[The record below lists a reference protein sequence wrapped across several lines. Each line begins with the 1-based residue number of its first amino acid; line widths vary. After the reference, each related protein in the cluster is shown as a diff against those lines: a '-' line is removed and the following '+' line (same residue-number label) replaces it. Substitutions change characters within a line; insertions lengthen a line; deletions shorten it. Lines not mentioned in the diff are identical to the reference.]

1 MAGFRENEKQHFPLQ
16 SIQDV
21 VDLFRDQLT
30 GSDEPNLPL
39 LSIVLGAIENVL
51 TVNRSLPGEIDH
63 SKTLEPIFPVIEL
76 ETVEALYEKF
86 VTHVKRSIDLTKFCG
101 EVATRELVKLVSDVI
116 WSSLMRSFYKD
127 KAHLQSLYSFL
138 TGNKLDCFGVAFGV
152 VAAFQV
158 LGYKDVHLALSE
170 DHAWVTFGQDLLE
183 TAEVTWHG
191 KGNED
196 KRGQPI
202 TMGVSEKSWLY
213 LNDQPVLCTRQ
224 MEVASIVSGINPSI
238 SATVDSLEMG
248 SLQQELLWLLYD
260 MDHLSRYPMALGNL
274 GDLEE
279 ISPTPERPQPID
291 LFNEAIQSALEHYNN
306 QHVYPYTYL
315 GGYLYRKGHHK
326 KALQAWADAADTV
339 RNYNYNREDE
349 EIYKEFLEIANDL
362 IPHMM
367 KIVASDNAARIHHTS
382 LLYDPDCYANF
393 LRFYDGICEWEEG
406 SPTPVLHITWAK
418 QLVFSLSKFDLSV
431 REHIEVK
438 GEGLED
444 DSSSEEEEMEEEVN
458 GRRGEEG
465 EDKVMDDTEP
475 SSSHR
480 PGRRGR
486 RPKINIEPEGNIS
499 DIKVNGKSN
508 EDQIKS
514 AIEDL
519 VNKVGEEG
527 QSDTTNPNIAALAQA
542 CSESI
547 LNPEYLLGGG
557 DPFTTA
563 TSTTTVASSTTS
575 ADARID
581 MHDFLSSKSNGS
593 PFMGMTMDS
602 VLKAESPSDMIMFRK
617 RPSSSTTRTPTPV
630 SEAAQTS
637 TPVNTTPCN
646 TCSLPSLLL
655 GPPTLVCLRSEK
667 MKGLKKIFSSAK
679 LNASAIKLQLT
690 AQSQVHFKHSKRST
704 DSELATHRK
713 RSRRE

>member
-1 MAGFRENEKQHFPLQ
+1 MAGFRESEKQRFPLQ

-30 GSDEPNLPL
+30 GSEEPNLPL

-51 TVNRSLPGEIDH
+51 TVNRALPGEIDH
-63 SKTLEPIFPVIEL
+63 SKSLEPIFPVIEL

-86 VTHVKRSIDLTKFCG
+86 VTHVKRSVDLTKFPS

-170 DHAWVTFGQDLLE
+170 DHAWVTFGQDLSE
-183 TAEVTWHG
+183 SAEVTWHG

-213 LNDQPVLCTRQ
+213 LNGQPVLCTRQ

-238 SATVDSLEMG
+238 SATVDSVEMG

-279 ISPTPERPQPID
+279 ISPTPDRPPPID
-291 LFNEAIQSALEHYNN
+291 LFNEAIQSTQEHYNN

-315 GGYLYRKGHHK
+315 GGYLCRKGNYK
-326 KALQAWADAADTV
+326 RALQAWADAADAV

-367 KIVASDNAARIHHTS
+367 KTVASDNAARIHHTS

-418 QLVFSLSKFDLSV
+418 QLVFSLSKFDVSV

-438 GEGLED
+438 GEGLEED
-444 DSSSEEEEMEEEVN
+444 SSSSEEEEMEEEVN

-465 EDKVMDDTEP
+465 EDKAVEDTEP
-475 SSSHR
+475 SNSRR

-486 RPKINIEPEGNIS
+486 RPKINNSEPENKVS

-519 VNKVGEEG
+519 VNKVGDEG
-527 QSDTTNPNIAALAQA
+527 QSDATNPNIAALAQA

-563 TSTTTVASSTTS
+563 TSTTTVTSTTTS
-575 ADARID
+575 ADSRID

-602 VLKAESPSDMIMFRK
+602 MLKAESPSDMIMFRK
-617 RPSSSTTRTPTPV
+617 RPSSSNTRTPTPV
-630 SEAAQTS
+630 SEMAPSLTQVS
-637 TPVNTTPCN
+637 TTP
-646 TCSLPSLLL
+646 TKAVPTHLL